1 MDRIK
6 IKNSEIAEL
15 LDIEILSFPKY
26 VTQIINLANQ
36 NAQGTRPKVV
46 GQMSELVSKSKSQNV
61 QDWEEWYAANF
72 PDSINKATD
81 KIWNMI
87 RQLKDAIEKI
97 DEEMVKTWAKDLVI
111 AKTYIGMCFQK
122 AILMKVAEYKKTNY
136 RFSSKQEESQGI
148 DGWISDVP
156 VSIKADT
163 YKTKLGISEI
173 IICKM
178 IYYSKKKDGIL
189 VEFEDF
195 EVTSRENK

>member
-15 LDIEILSFPKY
+15 LDIEIPSFPKY

-111 AKTYIGMCFQK
+111 AKTYMGMCFQK
-122 AILMKVAEYKKTNY
+122 VILMKVAEYKKTNY

-163 YKTKLGISEI
+163 YKTKMGISEI
-173 IICKM
+173 IICK
-178 IYYSKKKDGIL
+178 II
-189 VEFEDF
+189 
-195 EVTSRENK
+195 